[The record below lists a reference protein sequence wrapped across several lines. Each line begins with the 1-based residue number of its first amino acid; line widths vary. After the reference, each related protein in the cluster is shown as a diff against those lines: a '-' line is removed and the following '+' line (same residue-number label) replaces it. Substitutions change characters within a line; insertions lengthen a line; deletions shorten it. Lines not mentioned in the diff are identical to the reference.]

1 MDRGTGT
8 PGVSPPRQLG
18 DLLAELQSRLP
29 AVQATQDRLHGLLEA
44 VLTVGSGL
52 DLETTLTR
60 IVDAAVG
67 LVDACY
73 GALSLAGDE
82 ERLLESGAHPDPAGT
97 VDGSP
102 PTGSFLGVPV
112 QVGEQVFGNLFL
124 TEKRGGGQFTADDR
138 AVLNALA
145 AAAGVAIENAR
156 LYDEAQ
162 RQHRW
167 LRASGEVT
175 ISLLSG
181 TEPRHVLAAVTTQ
194 VHELTGADVVF
205 VGIPEDDGRRV
216 NIVSAEGEG
225 AAEIRGLM
233 LPSDRSLSGQVMT
246 TGQPLMVPDY
256 TADPRAAQVTLAPLE
271 HVGPMTVFPLG
282 VPGNVRGVLSV
293 GRRRGSPP
301 LTPAA
306 FDLIASFAA
315 QAGVA
320 LELAARRRDAERLS
334 LYEDRERIARD
345 LHDLV
350 IQRLYATGMSL
361 EGSVPMITAPEVAS
375 RVRNAVDAMDE
386 TIKDIRATIFALQSR
401 AENPTVSLRSEIVAI
416 VDEMAVMLGFA
427 PSLRLGQGLDGPV
440 GADAAEYLLTALREA
455 LSNTARH
462 ARATR
467 VEVSVAVDP
476 AGQLVLRVTDDGV
489 GIPDGVHRSGLRN
502 LAQRAGSLNGLLE
515 LGPAGGPGGPG
526 TALVWRVPAA

>member
-1 MDRGTGT
+1 M
-8 PGVSPPRQLG
+8 SPPRQLG
-18 DLLAELQSRLP
+18 ELLAELQSRLP
-29 AVQATQDRLHGLLEA
+29 AMQATQDRLHGLLEA

-60 IVDAAVG
+60 IVEAAVG

-73 GALSLAGDE
+73 GALALTGED
-82 ERLLESGAHPDPAGT
+82 ERLLESGTRPDPAGT
-97 VDGSP
+97 VDGNP

-112 QVGEQVFGNLFL
+112 RVGEQVFGNLFL
-124 TEKRGGGQFTADDR
+124 TEKRGGGQFTQDDR

-156 LYDEAQ
+156 LYDQAQ

-181 TEPRHVLAAVTTQ
+181 TEPRHVLAAVTAQ
-194 VHELTGADVVF
+194 VHELTGADLVF
-205 VGIPEDDGRRV
+205 VGIPEDDGHRI
-216 NIVSAEGEG
+216 NIVSAQGEG

-233 LPSDRSLSGQVMT
+233 LPPDRSLSGQVLA
-246 TGQPLMVPDY
+246 TGRPLTVADY
-256 TADPRAAQVTLAPLE
+256 SADPRSAEATRGPLAP
-271 HVGPMTVFPLG
+271 VGPMMIFPLG
-282 VPGNVRGVLSV
+282 APGNVRGVLSV
-293 GRRRGSPP
+293 GRRRGAPQ

-306 FDLIASFAA
+306 ADLIASFAA
-315 QAGVA
+315 QAGLA
-320 LELAARRRDAERLS
+320 LELAARRWDAERLS
-334 LYEDRERIARD
+334 LYEDRDRIARD

-375 RVRNAVDAMDE
+375 RVRSAVDAMDE

-401 AENPTVSLRSEIVAI
+401 AENPAVSLRSEIVAM
-416 VDEMAVMLGFA
+416 VDEMAVMLGFT

-440 GADAAEYLLTALREA
+440 GPDAAEYLLTALREA

-467 VEVSVAVDP
+467 VAVSVGVEPGD
-476 AGQLVLRVTDDGV
+476 QLVLRVTDNGI
-489 GIPDGVHRSGLRN
+489 GIPPDVHRSGLRN
-502 LAQRAGSLNGLLE
+502 LAQRAGSLNGVLE
-515 LGPAGGPGGPG
+515 LGPAGGPGGHG
-526 TALVWRVPAA
+526 TALVWRVPRGLA